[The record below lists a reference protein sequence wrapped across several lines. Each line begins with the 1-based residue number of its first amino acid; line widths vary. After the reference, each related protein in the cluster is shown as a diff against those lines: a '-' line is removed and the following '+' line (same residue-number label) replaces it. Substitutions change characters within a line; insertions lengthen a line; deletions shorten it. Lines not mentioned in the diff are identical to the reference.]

1 MDLQKTTSSTSATT
15 PDTRGGVGSAV
26 GEIGRGLFTFA
37 LVEGLFILL
46 LGGML
51 VAAVVWFTADVSA
64 FRTTLAVI
72 VTLMICVVVG
82 VGASAAFAVAR
93 TVARMLQQVSLGDK
107 IVGMLVE
114 PLIKRGSQLL
124 TVALVRDTLRDRG
137 RALAAYLAEQ
147 TPLPVRWLARLL
159 GLVIARMTLVQLL
172 RKCRSPEGGIDPVKI
187 RRMLGSSLD
196 EMLIDQVRSTAW
208 KVTMG
213 MAVLATA
220 LSLAIAWVVTILPGT
235 W

>member
-1 MDLQKTTSSTSATT
+1 M
-15 PDTRGGVGSAV
+15 
-26 GEIGRGLFTFA
+26 
-37 LVEGLFILL
+37 
-46 LGGML
+46 
-51 VAAVVWFTADVSA
+51 
-64 FRTTLAVI
+64 
-72 VTLMICVVVG
+72 
-82 VGASAAFAVAR
+82 
-93 TVARMLQQVSLGDK
+93 
-107 IVGMLVE
+107 
-114 PLIKRGSQLL
+114 
-124 TVALVRDTLRDRG
+124 ALVRDTLRDRG